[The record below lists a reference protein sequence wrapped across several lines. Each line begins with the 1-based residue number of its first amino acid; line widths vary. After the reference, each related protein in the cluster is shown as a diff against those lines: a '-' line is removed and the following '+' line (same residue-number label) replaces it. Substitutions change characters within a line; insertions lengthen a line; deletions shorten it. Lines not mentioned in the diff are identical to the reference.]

1 MNSNNTNRLGATDL
15 LMLLTCLFWAVNF
28 SVVKIALREFPPH
41 AFNTSRLVIASVV
54 LLVYLWRK
62 EGGFAVGPGD
72 LLRLAALGIVGNTV
86 YQLLFINGIRRTTA
100 SSASLI
106 MTMSPILI
114 ALLSASF
121 GVERIRWAGWA
132 GIFVAFAG
140 LYLVVFGHSGSF
152 PLSGEA
158 LKGDLFILAGNFCWA
173 GYTVFSRPLLT
184 RMSPLKLTT
193 LTLAFGALFYIPAGA
208 REITAVPWLRLSPLG
223 WATLLYSAV
232 FSFALGYVIWYSSVK
247 RVGNTKTGIYGYIT
261 PVFAVIVAHVFL
273 AEDFHLFQAAG
284 ALVIFL
290 GFYLTRFGDRLIA
303 GKKETA

>member
-1 MNSNNTNRLGATDL
+1 MNLNNSNRLGATDL

-41 AFNTSRLVIASVV
+41 AFNGSRLAIASIL
-54 LLVYLWRK
+54 LLVYLWKK
-62 EGGFAVGPGD
+62 EGSIAVGRSD
-72 LLRLAALGIVGNTV
+72 ILKLAALGIVGNTI

-114 ALLSASF
+114 ALLSASL

-132 GIFVAFAG
+132 GIFVAFSG
-140 LYLVVFGHSGSF
+140 LYLVVFGHSGTFS
-152 PLSGEA
+152 LSGES
-158 LKGDLFILAGNFCWA
+158 LRGDLFILAGNFCWA
-173 GYTVFSRPLLT
+173 AYTVFSRPLLA

-193 LTLAFGALFYIPAGA
+193 LTLAFGALFYLPAGA
-208 REITAVPWLRLSPLG
+208 REIIAMPWSSLSPLG
-223 WATLLYSAV
+223 WSALFYSAV

-261 PVFAVIVAHVFL
+261 PVFAVIFAHIFL
-273 AEDFHLFQAAG
+273 AEGLHLFQAAG
-284 ALVIFL
+284 ALIIFL
-290 GFYLTRFGDRLIA
+290 GFYLTRFGDRLLS
-303 GKKETA
+303 GKKEAA